1 MEEKYDL
8 IFCGGGLSTL
18 VFLDKIVSDSYFDK
32 QKILVIEKDQKIPKK
47 TWSFWEPKESKWNDF
62 TIKSW
67 DKIIFKSKS
76 LNLEKELSNINY
88 KMIKSESFYNHIINR
103 IKPFSN
109 IDFYK
114 DDVVSVKDLNDHV
127 VVTTNKNEFK
137 CVKVLNSVL
146 NDSYRSNKKFP
157 VLLQH
162 FVGWTIQTKENV
174 FDADIATLMDFSI
187 DQNNQTRFFYVLPI
201 SKNEA
206 LVEFTLFSKNL
217 LDDMEYKTE
226 IIKYLESS
234 EIKNFKIK
242 SKEKGVI
249 PMTCFPF
256 DNANSRNVI
265 NIGTAGGWTK
275 PSSGYTF
282 RFIDKYSD
290 KLIDFI
296 KSEKS
301 FKKFKLRDRFWFYD
315 LLFIDVLYYQNH
327 LGSSLFENMFKKN
340 KFKSIFRFLDN
351 ESSLI
356 EELKVIYSFPK
367 WVFIKSFFK
376 NIPKIISAYL

>member
-174 FDADIATLMDFSI
+174 FDADIDNLTFSS
-187 DQNNQTRFFYVLPI
+187 DD
-201 SKNEA
+201 KNIYFAQVDSILIPDINE
-206 LVEFTLFSKNL
+206 EFSKLSLIN
-217 LDDMEYKTE
+217 EIKNAFGNE
-226 IIKYLESS
+226 IIK
-234 EIKNFKIK
+234 
-242 SKEKGVI
+242 
-249 PMTCFPF
+249 T
-256 DNANSRNVI
+256 
-265 NIGTAGGWTK
+265 
-275 PSSGYTF
+275 
-282 RFIDKYSD
+282 
-290 KLIDFI
+290 
-296 KSEKS
+296 
-301 FKKFKLRDRFWFYD
+301 
-315 LLFIDVLYYQNH
+315 
-327 LGSSLFENMFKKN
+327 
-340 KFKSIFRFLDN
+340 
-351 ESSLI
+351 
-356 EELKVIYSFPK
+356 
-367 WVFIKSFFK
+367 K
-376 NIPKIISAYL
+376 NISFNDELINGLLSQYK